1 MGEHLTRLE
10 CKGWTIHHV
19 SDHLAF
25 ALNDKQI
32 LLLTPLCSYL
42 ITNDRLNSRAG
53 HERIRRGV
61 LNGEYKSLADVLTD
75 MRLNPGIGVGY
86 RQIEIR
92 SFYD

>member
-10 CKGWTIHHV
+10 CKGWIIRRV

-32 LLLTPLCSYL
+32 LLITPFCTYL
-42 ITNDRLNSRAG
+42 VTNDRLNSRAG
-53 HERIRRGV
+53 HKRIRRGV
-61 LNGEYKSLADVLTD
+61 LNNEYKSVSDVLTD

-92 SFYD
+92 SLYD